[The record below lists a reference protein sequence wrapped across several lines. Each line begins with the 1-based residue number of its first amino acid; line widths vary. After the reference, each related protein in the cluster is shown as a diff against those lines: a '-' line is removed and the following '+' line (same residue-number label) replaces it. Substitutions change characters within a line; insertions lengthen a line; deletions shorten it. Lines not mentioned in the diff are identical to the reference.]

1 MKFCILTLALVSLAG
16 CQLPSIENAQR
27 VFIHEHPT
35 ATVLGM
41 SEQLTN
47 HFYAQFHIYYMMPGD
62 SVEHED
68 VWYYH
73 HAAEAWVSGKK
84 ESVR

>member
-1 MKFCILTLALVSLAG
+1 
-16 CQLPSIENAQR
+16 
-27 VFIHEHPT
+27 
-35 ATVLGM
+35 M